1 VVNDDR
7 SLSRGPN
14 MKQYALARP
23 LMLVFLIG
31 ALSISACGSRSEE
44 QTPTVSGDQI
54 QTQAVATFSI
64 GLTQTALANPTETPT
79 ATSTP
84 SPTETNTPAVTPTT
98 STPVSVVVP
107 TNSCYSL
114 AFVADV
120 TIPDNTNMTPSQKFT
135 KTWRVR
141 NNGSC
146 TWEAGFKFNFTG
158 GESMGGS
165 SISLQSGVSA
175 GAETE
180 LTVQLTAPS
189 TIGTYRG
196 NWRMTDAAGTYF
208 GDEVY
213 VQIIVG
219 GSTPTA
225 TTSVTATATH
235 TQTPTLTETVSP

>member
-1 VVNDDR
+1 MNSYLIEKRLIVVLLM
-7 SLSRGPN
+7 S
-14 MKQYALARP
+14 AL
-23 LMLVFLIG
+23 LIN
-31 ALSISACGSRSEE
+31 ACGSRSEE
-44 QTPTVSGDQI
+44 QTPTLSSEQI
-54 QTQAVATFSI
+54 QTQAVATFSL

-79 ATSTP
+79 ATPTAT
-84 SPTETNTPAVTPTT
+84 PTETSTPEVTPTIA
-98 STPVSVVVP
+98 TPVSVVVP

-120 TIPDNTNMTPSQKFT
+120 TVPDNSNMTPSQQFT

-158 GESMGGS
+158 GEAMGGS
-165 SISLQSGVSA
+165 SISLQSAVSA
-175 GAETE
+175 GKETE

-189 TIGTYRG
+189 TNGTYRG
-196 NWRMTDAAGTYF
+196 NWRMTNAAGTYF

-225 TTSVTATATH
+225 TTAATA
-235 TQTPTLTETVSP
+235 TPTLTPTPTETVSS